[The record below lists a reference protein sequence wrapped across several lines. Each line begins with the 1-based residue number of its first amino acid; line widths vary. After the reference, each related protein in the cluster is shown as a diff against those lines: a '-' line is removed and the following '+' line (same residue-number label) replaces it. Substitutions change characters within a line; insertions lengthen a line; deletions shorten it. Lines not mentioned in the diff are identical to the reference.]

1 MVRSPPTLKMNPSGW
16 QTYQSIFFPP
26 SLSLSAPPL
35 LSANLLCSDCSL
47 SPCLL
52 PLSSFSRTQTLFQ
65 SAVRVKGTKSV
76 CLTRSHRQSLRFS
89 SSMLPLSFPLSDFLS
104 SYVCI
109 LFLFFESLS
118 AFLCSFWL
126 VSHGELPHELSR
138 IWSCCC
144 HSLCSLLRKSPE
156 EACVCVCVHA
166 GASLFW
172 YSKSVRAK
180 CAIAV
185 RANRHT
191 LLKVSQEYTQK
202 ASMPAHTQTHTQ
214 AMGFLGL
221 QCKSAQRA
229 PTSSWKA
236 ASYKGEAYT
245 QSFSWRQQ
253 TRLSR
258 VSEGKCHT
266 RG

>member
-16 QTYQSIFFPP
+16 QTYQSIFP
-26 SLSLSAPPL
+26 PPL
-35 LSANLLCSDCSL
+35 SRALCPSSALS
-47 SPCLL
+47 
-52 PLSSFSRTQTLFQ
+52 
-65 SAVRVKGTKSV
+65 
-76 CLTRSHRQSLRFS
+76 QSLVLWLLSITMSPS
-89 SSMLPLSFPLSDFLS
+89 SLFILTHTDTVSVRGAGEGHKEGLSHPLAS
-104 SYVCI
+104 SI
-109 LFLFFESLS
+109 TPFLFFHAPSLFPSQWLSLFLRLHSLS
-118 AFLCSFWL
+118 FLWKSFC
-126 VSHGELPHELSR
+126 
-138 IWSCCC
+138 I
-144 HSLCSLLRKSPE
+144 SLLFLTRLSWRT
-156 EACVCVCVHA
+156 ATWTIQNSVCVCVRA